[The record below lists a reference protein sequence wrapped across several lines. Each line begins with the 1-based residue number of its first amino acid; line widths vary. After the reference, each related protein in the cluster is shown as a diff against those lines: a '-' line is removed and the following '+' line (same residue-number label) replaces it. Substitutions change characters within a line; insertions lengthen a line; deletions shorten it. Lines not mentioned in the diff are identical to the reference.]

1 MPSSYFNYIEY
12 HSDFI
17 RHAYDDPA
25 VTAEEPHIWIARDP
39 MGLSEIE
46 KIKLSKKGFKFPM
59 KMPLLMIKV
68 LSSLLVLHQLMK
80 NQLEYNNNYNKK
92 EKERQNRS
100 LFVVVF

>member
-17 RHAYDDPA
+17 RHAYDDPLLLLKN
-25 VTAEEPHIWIARDP
+25 HIF
-39 MGLSEIE
+39 GLLEIQWDYQ
-46 KIKLSKKGFKFPM
+46 KLKNKALKEGVQVSM

-92 EKERQNRS
+92 KKRRQTDHCS
-100 LFVVVF
+100 LWFFF